1 MILRKTAQFVA
12 TIAIVRPVCGETQR
26 EAKRVWGET
35 QPEAKRVRRVWGE
48 TRPEAKRV
56 RSLLQ

>member
-48 TRPEAKRV
+48 T
-56 RSLLQ
+56 